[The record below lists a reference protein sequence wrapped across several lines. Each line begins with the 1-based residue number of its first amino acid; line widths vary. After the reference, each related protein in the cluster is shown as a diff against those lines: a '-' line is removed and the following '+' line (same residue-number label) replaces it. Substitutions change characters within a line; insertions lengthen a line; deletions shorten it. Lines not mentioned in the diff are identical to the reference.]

1 MVETINQVQ
10 FPKVM
15 IAGPS
20 GFIADVNSNGQ
31 LLTTGGGAASFG
43 SVTSGTNTVALTIG
57 SGGVLSASGTG
68 IVNATEINGVTITG
82 TPSVGQVPTATS
94 ATAATWQTPSSGSA
108 SSLKLSPVVVLS
120 GGTDAI
126 NPHTPATYV
135 VTTAGV
141 DAMTIAAPTV
151 TTDDGVVIK
160 VTTTTN
166 AAHTITF
173 TGGTLRPG
181 TAAVTTA
188 NFASFRGS
196 SIELMAFQGNWYVMA
211 QNNIASYT

>member
-1 MVETINQVQ
+1 MATINQVE
-10 FPKVM
+10 FPKVF
-15 IAGPS
+15 ICGPS
-20 GFIADVNSNGQ
+20 GFIADVDSSGH
-31 LLTTGGGAASFG
+31 LLTTGGGGGSSSFSSITAG
-43 SVTSGTNTVALTIG
+43 TSTVALTVG
-57 SGGVLSASGTG
+57 TGGVLSASGTG
-68 IVNATEINGVTITG
+68 NIIATNLRLAPI
-82 TPSVGQVPTATS
+82 
-94 ATAATWQTPSSGSA
+94 
-108 SSLKLSPVVVLS
+108 VLS

-126 NPHTPATYV
+126 NPHTSATYV

-141 DAMTIAAPTV
+141 DAMTLAAPTV

-160 VTTTTN
+160 VTLSTN

-181 TAAVTTA
+181 TAAVTTV

-196 SIELMAFQGNWYVMA
+196 SIELMAWQGLWFVMA